1 MPWPV
6 ISPPT
11 KTQEYGDQAMRML
24 CFAMQSGYKNAADI
38 AKDKDLDVLRGH
50 PHALHAPARPPL
62 PPCPL

>member
-1 MPWPV
+1 
-6 ISPPT
+6 
-11 KTQEYGDQAMRML
+11 MRML